1 MKTVLYL
8 YSHRFTPWRR
18 RLQGIFRHAAPNDWH
33 VQAIDVSDFGS
44 AVGREMDFWRADGL
58 IVERGLVDFYRFPY
72 RRFLD
77 RPMVFCDVGPG
88 EEPQGAT
95 CVQHDS
101 RGTARRA
108 VRALLDMHL
117 ASYGYIGFKDRRAW
131 ADEQEAAFRDELAH
145 IGKSGSVY
153 IPCRHRRTTTAMER
167 YEQLKRWLAAFKL
180 PCGVFAATD
189 EMGAWVLLAARQM
202 GLSVPGQLAVI
213 AVGNDE
219 LICESTRPSLAS
231 ISPDFEWAGEKAAEL
246 LGRRMDE
253 PSLPPEMVVYGASS
267 IVMRQS
273 MKRLARGDNAVE
285 RALEFIRRNAS
296 AGVHA
301 ADVIAMMGL
310 ARRSAEMRFRRATGM
325 SIQEAILAE
334 RVETAKA
341 LMRRPGLKLEAIA
354 ALSGWKTYSV
364 FRRRFAAACGL
375 PPSQWRTATRKG
387 GIPGSSRPSQP
398 STTSPFF

>member
-131 ADEQEAAFRDELAH
+131 ADEQEAAFRDELAR

-153 IPCRHRRTTTAMER
+153 IPSRHRRTTTAMER

-253 PSLPPEMVVYGASS
+253 SSLPPEMVVYGASS

-310 ARRSAEMRFRRATGM
+310 ARRSAEMRFRALTGRSIQEEILSVRLEKAKELLRKKSFPIKLVAEQCGYRDERSMRLLFRRATGM
-325 SIQEAILAE
+325 SM
-334 RVETAKA
+334 RDWRAKYA
-341 LMRRPGLKLEAIA
+341 
-354 ALSGWKTYSV
+354 
-364 FRRRFAAACGL
+364 
-375 PPSQWRTATRKG
+375 Q
-387 GIPGSSRPSQP
+387 
-398 STTSPFF
+398 